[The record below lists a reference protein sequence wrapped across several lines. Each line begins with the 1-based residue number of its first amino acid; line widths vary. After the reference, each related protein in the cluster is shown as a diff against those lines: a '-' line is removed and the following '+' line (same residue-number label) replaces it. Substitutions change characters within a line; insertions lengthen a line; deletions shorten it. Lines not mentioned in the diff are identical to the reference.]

1 MIPRTTVTC
10 TICTKAKECLTFRTA
25 KSRGNKRVV
34 MVRTI
39 TSEMRKTIWIDL
51 ALQEDRG
58 TLQGTK
64 GAYIKTHDSA

>member
-1 MIPRTTVTC
+1 
-10 TICTKAKECLTFRTA
+10 
-25 KSRGNKRVV
+25 